1 MSSDADGILDT
12 NTVILL
18 ARLTSPADLPSR
30 PTITSITLAELSV
43 GPLVAKSDE
52 ERAARQ
58 AHLQQA
64 ESDFEPLPFDAAA
77 ARVFGRVAAGLR
89 SAGRKPKARA
99 YDALIAAVA
108 IANKLPLHTVN
119 PADFAHIDRLVV
131 HPIPHPDALKAG
143 EVH

>member
-18 ARLTSPADLPSR
+18 ARLSDPVDLPSR
-30 PTITSITLAELSV
+30 PAITSITLAELSV
-43 GPLVAKSDE
+43 GPLVATSDGE
-52 ERAARQ
+52 QAARQ

-89 SAGRKPKARA
+89 AAGRKPKARA

-108 IANKLPLHTVN
+108 IANGLPLHTVN
-119 PADFAHIDRLVV
+119 PSAFAHIDDLVV
-131 HPIPHPDALKAG
+131 HPIPHPDAHVTG
-143 EVH
+143 EDQ

>member
-18 ARLTSPADLPSR
+18 ARLSDPAHLPSR
-30 PTITSITLAELSV
+30 PAITSITLAELSV
-43 GPLVAKSDE
+43 GPLIATSDG

-89 SAGRKPKARA
+89 AAGRKPKARA

-108 IANKLPLHTVN
+108 IANGLPLHTVN
-119 PADFAHIDRLVV
+119 PSDFAHIDDLVV
-131 HPIPHPDALKAG
+131 HPIPHPDVHETG
-143 EVH
+143 EDQ